1 MAKTTQMQ
9 EQTMEEILASIR
21 RIISDDEAR
30 GTPARPSPPRPVSNV
45 SHLFAEPS
53 PLPSATV
60 VELPIEPAP
69 AADAD
74 LPEDEDYAEADE
86 PPAAAEVAID
96 EAAFA
101 AALEPEEPTPQR
113 AELAPEPRRDP
124 PPPASQP
131 LLSPRADAAVSSA
144 FGNLADTFFSAH
156 GRTVESLVEDMLRP
170 MLKTWLDH
178 NLPPLVERL
187 VREEIERV
195 ARRRR

>member
-1 MAKTTQMQ
+1 
-9 EQTMEEILASIR
+9 MEEILASIR

-30 GTPARPSPPRPVSNV
+30 GTPARPSPARPVSNV

-53 PLPSATV
+53 PPSSATV

-69 AADAD
+69 VIHADA
-74 LPEDEDYAEADE
+74 PEEEDYTEADE
-86 PPAAAEVAID
+86 SVAAEIAID
-96 EAAFA
+96 EVAFA
-101 AALEPEEPTPQR
+101 AALQPEEPSSP

-124 PPPASQP
+124 QPPASQP

-144 FGNLADTFFSAH
+144 FGSLADTFFSAH